1 MLLEDYISHRI
12 PRILRFSSIDVSY
25 ASVFE
30 PTEFVASSATT
41 AGAVFTKT
49 SDTSLWVLRAKLRN
63 SSSDSA
69 HCMGK
74 SVDFVDFVWDNIF
87 HLMLINSSTDSNKM
101 KHDFIPCGC
110 ELSFYKNQFYHV
122 SSVDKG
128 NLSLNSNLSSL
139 IELISTSCF
148 HPSAIVR
155 SCEWPSSE
163 EMYC

>member
-1 MLLEDYISHRI
+1 MDSFLLVHLSSEDSLVAIDFVESISLMLLEDYISHRI

-69 HCMGK
+69 T
-74 SVDFVDFVWDNIF
+74 VW
-87 HLMLINSSTDSNKM
+87 
-101 KHDFIPCGC
+101 
-110 ELSFYKNQFYHV
+110 
-122 SSVDKG
+122 
-128 NLSLNSNLSSL
+128 
-139 IELISTSCF
+139 
-148 HPSAIVR
+148 
-155 SCEWPSSE
+155 
-163 EMYC
+163 

>member
-69 HCMGK
+69 HCMVK
-74 SVDFVDFVWDNIF
+74 SV
-87 HLMLINSSTDSNKM
+87 SSFRFAK
-101 KHDFIPCGC
+101 KR
-110 ELSFYKNQFYHV
+110 KV
-122 SSVDKG
+122 SKKCYLCKKLTKG
-128 NLSLNSNLSSL
+128 
-139 IELISTSCF
+139 E
-148 HPSAIVR
+148 R
-155 SCEWPSSE
+155 
-163 EMYC
+163 